1 MMSKLRLL
9 SVFAGYN
16 CITCIAMF
24 QIISLVRS
32 SKYRQLYGEDPFH
45 PLVMKCSLGSPSS
58 VQQLHMLDQ
67 PEETDIDEQ
76 KRLAKLGLWPP
87 RRAQV
92 ISVIPVQTP
101 AVNLKWWQLQALDT
115 DDKVP
120 QDSVVFRNWQRNE
133 LVRGVGGEA
142 ERKNALNRKY
152 AEAQQYRWY

>member
-1 MMSKLRLL
+1 
-9 SVFAGYN
+9 
-16 CITCIAMF
+16 MF
-24 QIISLVRS
+24 QIIGLVKS
-32 SKYRQLYGEDPFH
+32 SKYRLLYGDDPFH
-45 PLVMKCSLGSPSS
+45 PLIMRNTQGSPNS
-58 VQQLHMLDQ
+58 VKQLHMLDQ

-87 RRAQV
+87 RRPQV

-101 AVNLKWWQLQALDT
+101 AVVNLKWWQQQALDT
-115 DDKVP
+115 DDKIP
-120 QDSVVFRNWQRNE
+120 QDSLVFRNWQRNE

>member
-1 MMSKLRLL
+1 
-9 SVFAGYN
+9 
-16 CITCIAMF
+16 
-24 QIISLVRS
+24 
-32 SKYRQLYGEDPFH
+32 
-45 PLVMKCSLGSPSS
+45 
-58 VQQLHMLDQ
+58 MLDQ
-67 PEETDIDEQ
+67 HEETDIDEQ

-87 RRAQV
+87 RRQQV

-115 DDKVP
+115 DDKIP